1 MMKIKKPGSRGGRR
15 RRQRARPTPRWLLK
29 SAELDQV
36 AKARCLMVL
45 SVLSGETPVTEAI
58 SGAGISRGTYYQ
70 METRALNAMLRVLSP
85 TVPDEELASPSPVRR
100 ILELEEKV
108 KKLEQARRRSERLL
122 VLTRKVVKGA
132 PLTRRARKTS
142 STPSGGRP
150 SRSSTRSPKPSQPT
164 TTGADAP

>member
-1 MMKIKKPGSRGGRR
+1 MKIKKPESRAGRPR
-15 RRQRARPTPRWLLK
+15 MSRARPTPRWLLK

-45 SVLSGETPVTEAI
+45 SVLSGETPVTEAVVQ
-58 SGAGISRGTYYQ
+58 AGISRGTYYQ

-85 TVPDEELASPSPVRR
+85 TVPEDELGSPSPVRR

-132 PLTRRARKTS
+132 PLARRNRKTS
-142 STPSGGRP
+142 STPPGKSP
-150 SRSSTRSPKPSQPT
+150 SRRSTSAGPKASTPTSP
-164 TTGADAP
+164 GGDAP

>member
-1 MMKIKKPGSRGGRR
+1 MKTKRLEPRAGRR
-15 RRQRARPTPRWLLK
+15 RKQRARPTPRWLLK

-45 SVLSGETPVTEAI
+45 SVLSGETPVTEAVTQ
-58 SGAGISRGTYYQ
+58 AGISRGTYYQ

-85 TVPDEELASPSPVRR
+85 TVPEDELGSPSPVRR

-132 PLTRRARKTS
+132 PLGTRGRKTS
-142 STPSGGRP
+142 STPSGKHPSRRSTNESPRP
-150 SRSSTRSPKPSQPT
+150 STPTSP
-164 TTGADAP
+164 GADGP